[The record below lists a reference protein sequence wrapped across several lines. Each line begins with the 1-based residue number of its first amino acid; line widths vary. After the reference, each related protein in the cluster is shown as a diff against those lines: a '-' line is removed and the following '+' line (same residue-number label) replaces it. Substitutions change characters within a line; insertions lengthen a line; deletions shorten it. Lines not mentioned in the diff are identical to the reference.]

1 MGRPA
6 TKPAKLKDGYYIEL
20 RNKGA
25 SSGIR
30 IQRDTKEQMEHAM
43 IDYERT
49 KEVIF
54 LGEVINGKFI
64 NEKKKARA
72 RAKAKKTAAKKAGK
86 AKK

>member
-30 IQRDTKEQMEHAM
+30 IQRDTKEQMEYAM
-43 IDYERT
+43 IDYQRT
-49 KEVIF
+49 KDVVY
-54 LGEVINGKFI
+54 LGQVLNGKFV
-64 NEKKKARA
+64 NDKKGKKKRA
-72 RAKAKKTAAKKAGK
+72 R
-86 AKK
+86 

>member
-43 IDYERT
+43 IDYEKT
-49 KEVIF
+49 KDVFFI
-54 LGEVINGKFI
+54 GQVINGKFI
-64 NEKKKARA
+64 NEKKKP
-72 RAKAKKTAAKKAGK
+72 KAKKK
-86 AKK
+86 AK

>member
-43 IDYERT
+43 IDYKKT
-49 KEVIF
+49 KEVII
-54 LGEVINGKFI
+54 LGQVINGKYV
-64 NEKKKARA
+64 NEKKKAK
-72 RAKAKKTAAKKAGK
+72 AKAKAKAEAKKQ
-86 AKK
+86 

>member
-6 TKPAKLKDGYYIEL
+6 TKPAKLKDGYYLEL

-30 IQRDTKEQMEHAM
+30 IQRDTKEQVEFA
-43 IDYERT
+43 IKDYQKT

-54 LGEVINGKFI
+54 LGHVINGKYVT
-64 NEKKKARA
+64 EK
-72 RAKAKKTAAKKAGK
+72 KAKKANKK
-86 AKK
+86 

>member
-43 IDYERT
+43 IDYEKT
-49 KEVIF
+49 KEVIL
-54 LGEVINGKFI
+54 LGQVINGKFL
-64 NEKKKARA
+64 NDKKKPKTR
-72 RAKAKKTAAKKAGK
+72 KSKK
-86 AKK
+86 

>member
-43 IDYERT
+43 IDYKKT
-49 KEVIF
+49 KEVIL
-54 LGEVINGKFI
+54 LGQVINGKYV
-64 NEKKKARA
+64 NEKKKAK
-72 RAKAKKTAAKKAGK
+72 AKAKAEAANKSK
-86 AKK
+86 

>member
-6 TKPAKLKDGYYIEL
+6 TKPAKLKDGYYLEL

-30 IQRDTKEQMEHAM
+30 IQRDTKEQVDFA
-43 IDYERT
+43 IKDYQKT

-54 LGEVINGKFI
+54 LGHVKNGKFI
-64 NEKKKARA
+64 TEKKGD
-72 RAKAKKTAAKKAGK
+72 KKAAKKAT
-86 AKK
+86 KK

>member
-43 IDYERT
+43 IDYEKT
-49 KEVIF
+49 KEVIL
-54 LGEVINGKFI
+54 LGQVINGKFL
-64 NEKKKARA
+64 NEKKKP
-72 RAKAKKTAAKKAGK
+72 KAKKSKK
-86 AKK
+86 